1 MSKIQLTA
9 EQKKQLKAAAHALNP
24 VVIISENG
32 LSANV
37 IKEIDNNLKA
47 HELIKIRVFGDD
59 KNLRQQYLE
68 EICQKLNLD
77 FCNYTIDIID
87 NKIVSKC
94 EDFIN
99 ENQEIITAYDIFK
112 QPVDTHTCFCGNKYL
127 WRI

>member
-68 EICQKLNLD
+68 EICQKLN
-77 FCNYTIDIID
+77 CIAVQTIGKILIVYRPNP
-87 NKIVSKC
+87 NKAKNSVNSTNSKSGKNAKNGKKLTKK
-94 EDFIN
+94 DYQN
-99 ENQEIITAYDIFK
+99 D
-112 QPVDTHTCFCGNKYL
+112 
-127 WRI
+127 

>member
-9 EQKKQLKAAAHALNP
+9 EQKKQLKATAHALNP

-37 IKEIDNNLKA
+37 IKEIDNNLNA

-68 EICQKLNLD
+68 EICQKLN
-77 FCNYTIDIID
+77 CAAVQTIGKILVVYRQNP
-87 NKIVSKC
+87 NKQKNSANSANSANSKSGKNSKNGKKLSKR
-94 EDFIN
+94 DYQN
-99 ENQEIITAYDIFK
+99 D
-112 QPVDTHTCFCGNKYL
+112 
-127 WRI
+127 